1 MLDKAMLTI
10 QKYNMIQDND
20 CIIIGISGGAD
31 SVALF
36 HFLYTIKEIYNL
48 TLIGVHIHH
57 GIRGIDADLDAKYVK
72 NLCNNYKIDCK
83 IIKYDI
89 HKEAKKLKIT
99 EEEAGRLKRYEAFE
113 TVLKEYNGNKI
124 AVAHTMN
131 DQAETVFMRICRGT
145 GLKGLTGILPM
156 RDNIIRPFIESSRE
170 DTEQYCNQNNLIYK
184 NDYTNNM
191 DIYTRNKIRL
201 QLIPWIKQNLNQSII
216 QTISNMSLLLQE
228 EQNYIEQQSELAYNF
243 CSSIDNNRIK
253 LDIDKLKNYP
263 LVIQKRIFRIAIYN
277 LTKDLH
283 DIELCHITNIIEL
296 IKKQTGKKINLT
308 NNIIVHKQYN
318 NLYFYIRD
326 NITDLNF
333 CYDLKLNT
341 KIYIKEIENY
351 IVSELI
357 CIEDFKSKPNNVR
370 IFDYDK
376 INGDIKIRN
385 RNSGDK
391 IYLKG
396 IGNKKLKDFFIDIKL
411 PKDERDKIPLIKI
424 DYAHS
429 CF

>member
-57 GIRGIDADLDAKYVK
+57 GIRGIDADLDAEYVK

-89 HKEAKKLKIT
+89 YKEAKKLKIT

-113 TVLKEYNGNKI
+113 TVLKKYNGNKI

-184 NDYTNNM
+184 DDYTNNM

-376 INGDIKIRN
+376 INGDVKIRN

-424 DYAHS
+424 GYTHS
-429 CF
+429 